1 MTKHLNVFMKLYLI
15 YVRKRNA
22 VIPLN
27 TDNNIRIARWF
38 YLRIEVLPKKLN
50 EKIGSFFAEFIF
62 QMNV

>member
-27 TDNNIRIARWF
+27 TDNNIR
-38 YLRIEVLPKKLN
+38 N
-50 EKIGSFFAEFIF
+50 NDGFIYF
-62 QMNV
+62 LGKAIF

>member
-27 TDNNIRIARWF
+27 TDNNIRMARWF
-38 YLRIEVLPKKLN
+38 YFRIGALPRKLYG
-50 EKIGSFFAEFIF
+50 KIGRFCAKLIF
-62 QMNV
+62 